1 MKNTTLSFDDF
12 LLAKARKI
20 SDSLGISFNAW
31 VNRLIKTE
39 IEGSQKKQVE
49 ELFRIA
55 DEIGGSSK
63 GKSWTRDELYE
74 R

>member
-12 LLAKARKI
+12 LLAKARNI
-20 SDSLGISFNAW
+20 ADSLGISFNSW

-39 IEGSQKKQVE
+39 IESSQKQQVQ
-49 ELFRIA
+49 ELLRLA
-55 DEIGGSSK
+55 DQLEGNSK
-63 GKSWTRDELYE
+63 GKSWTRDEIYE

>member
-12 LLAKARKI
+12 LLVKARKLT
-20 SDSLGISFNAW
+20 DSLGISFNAW

-49 ELFRIA
+49 ELLRQA
-55 DEIGGSSK
+55 EELNGNLQ
-63 GKSWTRDELYE
+63 GKSWTRDEIYE